1 MSLSFF
7 KEVEKMKPPRYT
19 AKNKLYQAHL
29 NGAVIVS
36 GVVGLGSES
45 FLVFFLA
52 LAVCLG
58 MSYHTGGIRS

>member
-1 MSLSFF
+1 
-7 KEVEKMKPPRYT
+7 MKPPRYT
-19 AKNKLYQAHL
+19 AKNKLNQAHL

-45 FLVFFLA
+45 FLVFFIA